1 MEEYGSQMWIDA
13 LYLSFD
19 YLIKVIPPII
29 VGTIIMDILVEMGW
43 VKKLGFIASPVMRF
57 GNLREEIGVSFLTSF
72 GSSAAGNSMIAKL
85 HENNHINRKETI
97 IATMV
102 NSFPSSIVLSRDLLP
117 VVVVL
122 LGSTGLVYLGIVIL
136 IGFLKT
142 LMALGAAR
150 VLLEPK
156 THGDI
161 HANIEKISFRQA
173 VIGVSKRSGASLKKI
188 VITMVLVSIIV
199 FQLME
204 TGIFDWL
211 SSMMSN
217 SFLIRYVPAEGLPI
231 VAGWFASNIASYTIA
246 GNLLTA
252 EILTPKDVILALIIG
267 RILASVPRIKSMLPY
282 YVGIFSPRLGVK
294 IMFVSLMMQNG
305 IMVMIVGFIIMFW

>member
-1 MEEYGSQMWIDA
+1 MGEYGSQMWIDA
-13 LYLSFD
+13 LYSSFD
-19 YLIKVIPPII
+19 YLIKVIPPIV

-43 VKKLGFIASPVMRF
+43 VKKLGFLASPVMRF
-57 GNLREEIGVSFLTSF
+57 GNLSEEIGVSFLTSF

-85 HENNHINRKETI
+85 HENNYINRKETI
-97 IATMV
+97 IATMA

-122 LGSTGLVYLGIVIL
+122 LGSTGLVYLGIMVL

-142 LMALGAAR
+142 VIALVAAR

-156 THGDI
+156 THGEI
-161 HANIEKISFRQA
+161 NANIEKIPFRQA
-173 VIGVSKRSGASLKKI
+173 LKVASKRSRASLKKM
-188 VITMVLVSIIV
+188 VITMALVSIIV

-204 TGIFDWL
+204 TGIFDWA
-211 SSMMSN
+211 SSVMNN

-231 VAGWFASNIASYTIA
+231 VAGWFASNIAAYTIA
-246 GNLLTA
+246 GNLLT
-252 EILTPKDVILALIIG
+252 EGMLTSKDVILALIIG
-267 RILASVPRIKSMLPY
+267 RILASVPKIKSMLPY
-282 YVGIFSPRLGVK
+282 YAGIFSPRLGVK

-305 IMVMIVGFIIMFW
+305 IMVGIVAFIIMFW

>member
-1 MEEYGSQMWIDA
+1 MWIDA
-13 LYLSFD
+13 LYSSFD
-19 YLIKVIPPII
+19 YLIKVIPPIV

-43 VKKLGFIASPVMRF
+43 VKKLGFLASPVMRF
-57 GNLREEIGVSFLTSF
+57 GNLREELGVSFLTSF

-85 HENNHINRKETI
+85 HDNNYIDRKETI

-122 LGSTGLVYLGIVIL
+122 LGSTGLIYLGIVVL

-142 LMALGAAR
+142 LMALVAAR

-156 THGDI
+156 PYGEI
-161 HANIEKISFRQA
+161 HANIEKVPFMQA
-173 VIGVSKRSGASLKKI
+173 LEKASKRSGKSLKKI
-188 VITMVLVSIIV
+188 VLTMAVVSIIV

-204 TGIFDWL
+204 TGIFDWV
-211 SSMMSN
+211 SSLMSN
-217 SFLIRYVPAEGLPI
+217 SFLIGYVPAEGLPI
-231 VAGWFASNIASYTIA
+231 VAGWFASNIAAYTIA

-252 EILTPKDVILALIIG
+252 EMLTPKDVILALIVG

-282 YVGIFSPRLGVK
+282 YAGIFSPRLGVK

-305 IMVMIVGFIIMFW
+305 IMVGIVAFIIMFW

>member
-1 MEEYGSQMWIDA
+1 MWIDA
-13 LYLSFD
+13 LYSSFD
-19 YLIKVIPPII
+19 YLIKVIPPIVI
-29 VGTIIMDILVEMGW
+29 GTIIMDILVEMGW
-43 VKKLGFIASPVMRF
+43 VKKLGFLASPVMRF
-57 GNLREEIGVSFLTSF
+57 GNLREELGVSFLTSF

-85 HENNHINRKETI
+85 HDDKYIDRKETI

-122 LGSTGLVYLGIVIL
+122 LGTTGLIYLGIVVL

-142 LMALGAAR
+142 LIALVAAR

-156 THGDI
+156 THGEI
-161 HANIEKISFRQA
+161 HANIEKIPFRQA
-173 VIGVSKRSGASLKKI
+173 IKKASKRSGRSLKKI
-188 VITMVLVSIIV
+188 VLTMAVVSIIV

-204 TGIFDWL
+204 TGIFDWV
-211 SSMMSN
+211 SSLMSN

-231 VAGWFASNIASYTIA
+231 VAGWFASNIAAYTIA

-252 EILTPKDVILALIIG
+252 EMLTPKDVILALIVG

-282 YVGIFSPRLGVK
+282 YAGIFSPRLGVR

-305 IMVMIVGFIIMFW
+305 IMVAIVAFIIMFW